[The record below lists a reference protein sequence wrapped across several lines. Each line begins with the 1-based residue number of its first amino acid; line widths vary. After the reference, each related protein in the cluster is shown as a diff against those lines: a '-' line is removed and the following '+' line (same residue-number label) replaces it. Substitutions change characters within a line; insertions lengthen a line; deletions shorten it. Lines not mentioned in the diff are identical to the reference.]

1 MATVKKNKKMKII
14 IPICIVLVIA
24 IAAGSI
30 FAVVAKNKVPVVSL
44 TSIST
49 DNIVENV
56 SATGTISSSTRRE
69 YSAAT
74 VANCKEV
81 FVKVGDQ
88 VKKGDKL
95 ATFNTEEL
103 DAQVKSLQVT
113 YNDALSAYN
122 SALKSQSDAKKK
134 LKAVNK
140 SISALEKQRAALEK
154 KVATTT
160 STTKKPSTTRTT
172 TTTTTTTK
180 PSTTRTTTTRT
191 TTTRTNPSV
200 TYPATFDGVVQALT
214 DLVSTIN
221 SLSDDIQTTNE
232 ITRVVME
239 TIAEELATGQYTPEA
254 MADAVG
260 DAVAKAIQQG
270 LVDETKL
277 IIESGVVVDV
287 VETAVKNVNWKEIG
301 KSIAQDDNVQLTTV
315 ELQLAAL
322 YAERELFSVS
332 ANPTMVN
339 TQKQLVNTTKSALDI
354 LKRSQND
361 LQAGWIASIDGVVTE
376 CNVEAGMQTSALQ
389 TGIVV
394 ENLGELSVTI
404 SLGEYDI
411 HKVSIGM
418 GATIKTAY
426 GTYNGE
432 IVSIAPTATSSSSS
446 SILDSVGSMAGISGL
461 SSLTDKGAGVEC
473 VVKVF
478 EPDDNI
484 IAGFEANVEIKTG
497 SYSDVPVVPI
507 ESIILEKEG
516 TYVYKY
522 DEEEGTVTKTKI
534 ETGATSDT
542 AYEIVSGISIGD
554 KIVSTPAS
562 DYEEETFKVR
572 IN

>member
-1 MATVKKNKKMKII
+1 MATVKKSKKMKII

-30 FAVVAKNKVPVVSL
+30 FGVVAKNKIPVVSL
-44 TSIST
+44 TTIST
-49 DNIVENV
+49 DDIVENV
-56 SATGTISSSTRRE
+56 NATGTISSSTRRE
-69 YSAAT
+69 YTAAT
-74 VANCKEV
+74 IANCNEV
-81 FVKVGDQ
+81 FVKVGDK

-95 ATFNTEEL
+95 ATFNTQEL
-103 DAQVKSLQVT
+103 DTQVSNLQT
-113 YNDALSAYN
+113 SYNDAVSAYN
-122 SALKSQSDAKKK
+122 SAVRNQSDAKKK
-134 LKAVNK
+134 LKSVNK
-140 SISALEKQRAALEK
+140 RIAVLEKERAALEK
-154 KVATTT
+154 KLSTTT
-160 STTKKPSTTRTT
+160 TAKPSTTRTT

-191 TTTRTNPSV
+191 TTTKTTQTV
-200 TYPATFDGVVQALT
+200 TYPSTFEGVVSALT
-214 DLVSTIN
+214 DLVTTIN

-239 TIAEELATGQYTPEA
+239 TIADELATGQYTPEA

-270 LVDETKL
+270 LIDETKL

-287 VETAVKNVNWKEIG
+287 IETAVRNVNWSEIG
-301 KSIAQDDNVQLTTV
+301 KAIAQDDNVQLTSV

-332 ANPTMVN
+332 ANPNIVN
-339 TQKQLVNTTKSALDI
+339 TQKQILNTTKSALDI
-354 LKRSQND
+354 LKRSQSE
-361 LQAGWIASIDGVVTE
+361 LQAGWVASIDGVVTE
-376 CNVEAGMQTSALQ
+376 CNVEPGMQTSALQ

-411 HKVSIGM
+411 HKVSLGM
-418 GATIKTAY
+418 PATIKSAY
-426 GTYNGE
+426 GTYTGE
-432 IVSIAPTATSSSSS
+432 IVSIAPTATTSSSS

-461 SSLTDKGAGVEC
+461 SSLTDKGAGVQC
-473 VVKVF
+473 VVKVN

-516 TYVYKY
+516 TYVYVY
-522 DEEEGTVTKTKI
+522 NEEEGTVTKTKI

>member
-1 MATVKKNKKMKII
+1 MATVKKSKKMKII

-30 FAVVAKNKVPVVSL
+30 FAVAAKNKIPVVSL
-44 TSIST
+44 TTIAT
-49 DNIVENV
+49 DNIVESV

-69 YSAAT
+69 YTAST
-74 VANCKEV
+74 IANCNEV
-81 FVKVGDQ
+81 FVKVGDK

-95 ATFNTEEL
+95 ATFNTQEL
-103 DAQVKSLQVT
+103 DVQVQNLQT
-113 YNDALSAYN
+113 SYNDSVRAYN
-122 SALKSQSDAKKK
+122 SAVKSQNEANSK

-140 SISALEKQRAALEK
+140 SIKALEKERKAVEK
-154 KVATTT
+154 KLSTTT
-160 STTKKPSTTRTT
+160 TAKSTTKRTT

-180 PSTTRTTTTRT
+180 PSTTKATTTKTST
-191 TTTRTNPSV
+191 TKATPST
-200 TYPATFDGVVQALT
+200 TYPATFEGVVEALT
-214 DLVSTIN
+214 DLVTTIN

-239 TIAEELATGQYTPEA
+239 TIAEELATGQYTPQA

-260 DAVAKAIQQG
+260 DAVAKAIKQG

-287 VETAVKNVNWKEIG
+287 IETAVNNVKWDEIG
-301 KSIAQDDNVQLTTV
+301 KSIAQDNNVQLSAI

-322 YAERELFSVS
+322 YAERELFAAS
-332 ANPTMVN
+332 ANPSIVSA
-339 TQKQLVNTTKSALDI
+339 QKQVMNTTKSALDV
-354 LKRSQND
+354 LKRSQSE
-361 LQAGWIASIDGVVTE
+361 LQAGWVASIDGVVTE
-376 CNVEAGMQTSALQ
+376 CNVESGMQTSALQ

-394 ENLGELSVTI
+394 ENLGELSVNI

-418 GATIKTAY
+418 SATIKTAY

-446 SILDSVGSMAGISGL
+446 SLLDSVGSMAGISGL
-461 SSLTDKGAGVEC
+461 SSLTDKGAGVQC

-497 SYSDVPVVPI
+497 SYSDVAVVPI

-572 IN
+572 IS